1 MTGPAGVW
9 IAIGLATTVAILALL
24 IALIRHVLV
33 LGKSLQRFQQEVQPV
48 AEEISAEGERASSRA
63 SDLKVPGRSGRS

>member
-33 LGKSLQRFQQEVQPV
+33 LGRSLQRFQQEVQPV
-48 AEEISAEGERASSRA
+48 AEEISAEGERASSRT
-63 SDLKVPGRSGRS
+63 SNLKVPGRSGRS